1 MSRPSSF
8 LACTLALVI
17 AMPAM
22 AQSET
27 GPVAKAQTS
36 RLFLGLGVNGATLK
50 GDGADEGR
58 SGGGLSFSLGWG
70 FTPKIAL
77 VADLAGASMD
87 GGDGERYGL
96 GHADLAARFSL
107 ARAGHA
113 FVPFVEAGLTGRAAV
128 QRDVTILDDQGNPQ
142 TGDLSISGTGF
153 TLGGGAQY
161 FVAPSLAL
169 GASLKWTTGQFSR
182 ATFQNTTVEGYEIDA
197 NSTRF
202 TFGLSWYPMAGR

>member
-1 MSRPSSF
+1 VSRPSS
-8 LACTLALVI
+8 LVACALALVI
-17 AMPAM
+17 ATPAL
-22 AQSET
+22 AQST
-27 GPVAKAQTS
+27 TDPVARTHTS
-36 RLFLGLGVNGATLK
+36 RLSLGLGVNGTAIK

-87 GGDGERYGL
+87 AGDGERYGL
-96 GHADLAARFSL
+96 GHGDLTARFSFP
-107 ARAGHA
+107 RAEHA

-128 QRDVTILDDQGNPQ
+128 ERDVTIVDDQGNPQ

-161 FVAPSLAL
+161 FLTPSLAL
-169 GASLKWTTGQFSR
+169 GASLKWTTGEFSR
-182 ATFQNTTVEGYEIDA
+182 ATFQNTTVEGYKTDA

-202 TFGLSWYPMAGR
+202 TLGLSWHPMVGR

>member
-1 MSRPSSF
+1 MFRPSSVV
-8 LACTLALVI
+8 ACALALVT
-17 AMPAM
+17 ATPAM
-22 AQSET
+22 AQSVT
-27 GPVAKAQTS
+27 DPSAKAQTS
-36 RLFLGLGVNGATLK
+36 RLSLGVGVNGTAIK
-50 GDGADEGR
+50 GDDADEGR

-70 FTPKIAL
+70 FTPRIAV

-87 GGDGERYGL
+87 AGGEERYGL
-96 GHADLAARFSL
+96 GHADLAARFSFP
-107 ARAGHA
+107 RAEHA

-128 QRDVTILDDQGNPQ
+128 QRNVTIVDDQGNPQ

-169 GASLKWTTGQFSR
+169 GASLKWTTGEFSR
-182 ATFQNTTVEGYEIDA
+182 ATFQNTTVEGYKIGA

-202 TFGLSWYPMAGR
+202 TLGLSWHPMVGR